1 MTGRDPS
8 TRERTRALRRAAV
21 DDECTPAERRELEQL
36 VRENAALGAEW
47 AAMTR
52 VKEATT
58 TMTLRHPPEETWD
71 RYWMSVYNR
80 TERKVAWLLVG
91 FGVLILIAYGLWH
104 AVPALAE
111 ALVGAGDIPVVVRAA
126 IVALLTGAVLLIASV
141 VREQLSTRRT
151 DAYDKGV
158 SR

>member
-1 MTGRDPS
+1 MIGPD
-8 TRERTRALRRAAV
+8 EKRRA
-21 DDECTPAERRELEQL
+21 RELMM
-36 VRENAALGAEW
+36 AALDGEGTEIERVELSRLVKEDAALADEW
-47 AAMTR
+47 QRLTR

-58 TMTLRHPPEETWD
+58 TMTLQGPSQETWD

-91 FGVLILIAYGLWH
+91 LGALILLAYGLWH

-111 ALVGAGDIPVVVRAA
+111 SLFDATDVPVVVRGAVA
-126 IVALLTGAVLLIASV
+126 ALLTGAVLLIVSV
-141 VREQLSTRRT
+141 IREQLSAKRT
-151 DAYDKGV
+151 DSYDKGV

>member
-1 MTGRDPS
+1 MTGQDQAGRARELMMAVLDGEH
-8 TRERTRALRRAAV
+8 TGAERTELDRLIA
-21 DDECTPAERRELEQL
+21 DDP
-36 VRENAALGAEW
+36 ALGDEW
-47 AAMTR
+47 RRLSR

-58 TMTLRHPPEETWD
+58 TMALREPSSETWD

-91 FGVLILIAYGLWH
+91 FGALVLLAYGLWH

-111 ALVGAGDIPVVVRAA
+111 SLFDATDVPVVVRGAVA
-126 IVALLTGAVLLIASV
+126 ALLTGAVLLIVSV
-141 VREQLSTRRT
+141 IREQLSTKRT
-151 DAYDKGV
+151 DTYDKGV

>member
-1 MTGRDPS
+1 MTGHDPS
-8 TRERTRALRRAAV
+8 TRERARALMMAAI
-21 DDECTPAERRELEQL
+21 DDECSPAERRELEEL
-36 VRENAALGAEW
+36 AGRDPALGAEW

-58 TMTLRHPPEETWD
+58 TMMLRQPAEETWD

-91 FGVLILIAYGLWH
+91 FGILVLIAWSLWH
-104 AVPALAE
+104 AVPAIAE
-111 ALVGAGDIPVVVRAA
+111 SLLGATDIPLVVRAA
-126 IVALLTGAVLLIASV
+126 VVALLTGSALLIVSV
-141 VREQLSTRRT
+141 VREQLSTRRSDT
-151 DAYDKGV
+151 YDKGV